1 MSDKAKQM
9 QLRQGAGTK
18 LEASES
24 QDNFVEDD
32 YIDDDFEVEEE
43 SGSMQYSNSKVQN
56 NLGSHGKTKKV
67 GETLVDFNVSA
78 SASMLPPLAGGKTHT
93 ALDNF
98 QSNPS
103 QKDFKPLPEH
113 FALNLAE
120 SEQSLNFDISDSR
133 TLN

>member
-43 SGSMQYSNSKVQN
+43 SGSMQYSNSKV
-56 NLGSHGKTKKV
+56 
-67 GETLVDFNVSA
+67 
-78 SASMLPPLAGGKTHT
+78 
-93 ALDNF
+93 
-98 QSNPS
+98 
-103 QKDFKPLPEH
+103 
-113 FALNLAE
+113 
-120 SEQSLNFDISDSR
+120 
-133 TLN
+133 